1 MLYLLLP
8 AYNEAGALPALLA
21 SARAAL
27 PPPFQIVVVDD
38 GSSDDTARI
47 AAPLAEVIRH
57 PRNLGLGAAM
67 LTGIKAVCSKAADR
81 DVLVAMDAD
90 NTHDPALIPA
100 LVARLDAGSDLV
112 IASRYAPGGAE
123 IGLSLPRKIM
133 SRGAST
139 LLRLFFPI
147 PGARDY
153 TCGYRAYRVSLLKRA
168 LNRFGDR
175 LIEETGFTCMAELL
189 IKLAHLGA
197 RVSEV
202 PLVLRYDLKAG
213 ASKMRVL
220 RTIGRYL
227 RLIRRRRMLS
237 DPSDSFDAS
246 DRTS

>member
-8 AYNEAGALPALLA
+8 AYNEAGALPALLE

-27 PPPFQIVVVDD
+27 PPPFQIIVVDD
-38 GSSDDTARI
+38 GSSDETARI
-47 AAPLAEVIRH
+47 AASFAKVVRH
-57 PRNLGLGAAM
+57 SRNLGLGAAM
-67 LTGIKAVCSKAADR
+67 LTGIKAICDRADEQ

-90 NTHDPALIPA
+90 NTHDPALIPVMIA
-100 LVARLDAGSDLV
+100 QLSAGSDLV

-123 IGLSLPRKIM
+123 IGLNWPRKVM

-139 LLRLFFPI
+139 LLRRYFRI
-147 PGARDY
+147 PGVRDY
-153 TCGYRAYRVSLLKRA
+153 TCGYRAYRVLLLKQA
-168 LNRFGDR
+168 LEHYGDR

-227 RLIRRRRMLS
+227 RLICRRRYLS
-237 DPSDSFDAS
+237 DL
-246 DRTS
+246 TS